1 MLCYV
6 PAKLCGIKHTH
17 TSTGCVSLY
26 NSSIVPA
33 LFYNKAEIILDATTI
48 LTSQERIL
56 SSKKSTRL
64 YAAALFRVF
73 FDAKKDEKFERYCV
87 WEKSATKVLFSIG
100 VSLDG
105 TTTGLVCQ

>member
-1 MLCYV
+1 M
-6 PAKLCGIKHTH
+6 
-17 TSTGCVSLY
+17 Y

-48 LTSQERIL
+48 LTIQERIL

-105 TTTGLVCQ
+105 TTTGLVCVNSVYFFCVFPHVKNHWTIAAGF